1 MTKPSPALESD
12 LVGWD
17 AIRQQLGFEYGLGSW
32 FFVSDRHI
40 YKKSTGQLFSQK
52 KTERPVV
59 LATPLGPDM
68 TLYPRSASVSEG
80 FAHCAHRH
88 ELPEPPC
95 RINKDGWVV
104 LDEPVAVERSFLGSD
119 SYSCTEPDG
128 TGLIEAIQAKR
139 S

>member
-1 MTKPSPALESD
+1 MTKPSQALDSD

-17 AIRQQLGFEYGLGSW
+17 KIRQQLGFEYGPGSW

-40 YKKSTGQLFSQK
+40 YKKSTGQQFSQK
-52 KTERPVV
+52 ETKRPVV

-68 TLYPRSASVSEG
+68 TLYPRSASVSDG

-95 RINKDGWVV
+95 RINKNGWVV
-104 LDEPVAVERSFLGSD
+104 LDESVTVERAFLDSD
-119 SYSCTEPDG
+119 SYSCTEPYG
-128 TGLIEAIQAKR
+128 TGLIEAIETRR